1 MDKVDDTG
9 FKEELRIEQLS
20 DGYKVVIAMVADLAA
35 RMAEA
40 NPNME
45 KPLEGKGIV
54 LIDEIDLHLH
64 PKWQREI
71 IKQLTRVFKNVQFIV
86 SIHSPI
92 IVIGGSDIAQIINL
106 NEDENNEDDDISY
119 SNIGSILLSE
129 LFGLNS
135 LQSPKWDDKIQERNM
150 LLSKPQLDAQD
161 KLRLT
166 ELDNEMRG
174 LSSIES
180 STMIRSN
187 MLLEKL
193 AKELNIEL

>member
-1 MDKVDDTG
+1 M
-9 FKEELRIEQLS
+9 LYLS
-20 DGYKVVIAMVADLAA
+20 CHFAI
-35 RMAEA
+35 
-40 NPNME
+40 
-45 KPLEGKGIV
+45 
-54 LIDEIDLHLH
+54 
-64 PKWQREI
+64 
-71 IKQLTRVFKNVQFIV
+71 
-86 SIHSPI
+86 
-92 IVIGGSDIAQIINL
+92 
-106 NEDENNEDDDISY
+106 
-119 SNIGSILLSE
+119 
-129 LFGLNS
+129 
-135 LQSPKWDDKIQERNM
+135 WDDKIQERNM